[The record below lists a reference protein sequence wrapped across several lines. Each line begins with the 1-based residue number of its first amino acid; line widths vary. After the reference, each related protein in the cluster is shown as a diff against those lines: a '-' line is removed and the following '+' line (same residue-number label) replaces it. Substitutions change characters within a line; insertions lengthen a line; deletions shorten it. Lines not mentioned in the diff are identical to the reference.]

1 MAKIDLTDR
10 CLIALLQADGRLQ
23 HTDLARRLGIPEA
36 TVRRRMKRLMDER
49 VMQIVAVPDPYKIGY
64 DTHAIVGLRVQPG
77 KIPDVIAVLD
87 PMPEIR
93 YIGVTAGT
101 YDIVVEALF
110 ESNEELRRFLT
121 DTLGGIEG
129 LQGTETSYVLEVE
142 KRAYSVGVAVDAA
155 KNCYSAEDLA
165 MLARCEA
172 ALAEIERQAD
182 LGANGTT
189 KARRVRRRGEE

>member
-1 MAKIDLTDR
+1 MTKLDVTDR

-36 TVRRRMKRLMDER
+36 TVRRRMKRLLDER
-49 VMQIVAVPDPYKIGY
+49 VMQIVAVPDPYRIGY

-77 KIPDVIAVLD
+77 KIPDVIAVLE

-121 DTLGGIEG
+121 GTLGGIDG
-129 LQGTETSYVLEVE
+129 LLGTETSYVLEVV
-142 KRAYSVGVAVDAA
+142 KRAYSVGVAMDLARS
-155 KNCYSAEDLA
+155 CYSAEDLA

-172 ALAEIERQAD
+172 ALSEIESHAD
-182 LGANGTT
+182 AGADWTT
-189 KARRVRRRGEE
+189 KT

>member
-1 MAKIDLTDR
+1 MNMTKIDVTDR

-36 TVRRRMKRLMDER
+36 TVRRRMKRLLDER
-49 VMQIVAVPDPYKIGY
+49 FMQIVAVPDPYRIGY

-77 KIPDVIAVLD
+77 KIPDVIAVLE

-121 DTLGGIEG
+121 DTLGGIDG
-129 LQGTETSYVLEVE
+129 LQGTETSYVLEVV
-142 KRAYSVGVAVDAA
+142 KRAYSVGVAMDLAR
-155 KNCYSAEDLA
+155 NCYSAEDLA

-172 ALAEIERQAD
+172 ALAEIESHAD
-182 LGANGTT
+182 AGADWNT
-189 KARRVRRRGEE
+189 KT